1 MFDAVVRSHRS
12 TQGFLDVVDAWS
24 HGDPAADWRG
34 ALTSLAPLL
43 PGHFAA
49 EVVPGGFFDT
59 ITRCLGERPTVA
71 LRREHRQMLT
81 WLDAMNALDG
91 PRLERGVRAFADTL
105 RTHEGAESE
114 LALRCERILGG

>member
-1 MFDAVVRSHRS
+1 MFDSIVTSHRG
-12 TQGFLDVVDAWS
+12 TRAFLDVMNAWNA
-24 HGDPAADWRG
+24 GDPTADWRAALG
-34 ALTSLAPLL
+34 ALAPLL

-59 ITRCLGERPTVA
+59 ITRCLGEKPVVP

-81 WLDAMNALDG
+81 WLDAMTALDG

-105 RTHEGAESE
+105 RDHESTESE
-114 LALRCERILGG
+114 LALRCERILGA